1 MKNHK
6 RFHLTYLNFSQVL
19 DAWSGQKLPD
29 IINLQQKGKG
39 ISIAFQLETPGKQ
52 V

>member
-1 MKNHK
+1 MKNHE

-19 DAWSGQKLPD
+19 GAWSGQNLPV

-39 ISIAFQLETPGKQ
+39 ISVASQLATPGKQ